1 MEKCPTKTKDWCG
14 VMQNF
19 TKVANMKNPKLQN
32 NTTIF
37 PHALKD
43 ILKTDKKPRVYAEIR
58 NPLARNEI
66 D

>member
-1 MEKCPTKTKDWCG
+1 MEKCPAKAKDWSG

-19 TKVANMKNPKLQN
+19 TKVANMKYPKLQN